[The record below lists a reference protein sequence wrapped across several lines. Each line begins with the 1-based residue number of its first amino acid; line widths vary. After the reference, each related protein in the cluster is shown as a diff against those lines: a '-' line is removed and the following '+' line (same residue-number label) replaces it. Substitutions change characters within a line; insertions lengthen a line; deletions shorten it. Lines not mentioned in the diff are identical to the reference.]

1 MVFLFK
7 NPSQS
12 KKNINERDLQET
24 RRNETKIE
32 LVFLANIVPIA
43 NKVHGFFC
51 CCFNFTVI
59 DLSKKKK
66 KNASCK
72 SNSNEQV
79 FLLLENEEKKK
90 RSV

>member
-1 MVFLFK
+1 MK
-7 NPSQS
+7 
-12 KKNINERDLQET
+12 ETYQET

-32 LVFLANIVPIA
+32 LVFLANTVPIA

-51 CCFNFTVI
+51 CFFNFTVI

-66 KNASCK
+66 KTLRVNRIAMNKYSCYWK
-72 SNSNEQV
+72 MKR
-79 FLLLENEEKKK
+79 KKK

>member
-1 MVFLFK
+1 MK
-7 NPSQS
+7 
-12 KKNINERDLQET
+12 ETYQET

-32 LVFLANIVPIA
+32 LVFLANTVPIA

-59 DLSKKKK
+59 DLSKKK
-66 KNASCK
+66 NASCK

-90 RSV
+90 TQRVIFTRS